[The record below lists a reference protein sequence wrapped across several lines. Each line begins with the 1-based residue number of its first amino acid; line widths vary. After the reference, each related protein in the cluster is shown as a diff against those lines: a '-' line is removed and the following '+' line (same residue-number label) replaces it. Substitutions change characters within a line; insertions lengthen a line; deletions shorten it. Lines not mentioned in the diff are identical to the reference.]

1 MRLRQYVTTCG
12 YDSFINWRDIC
23 RLSGDHFNH
32 LEVDTPMKSL
42 IQKHRTLIAVGL
54 AAWMSLGSLPAMSH
68 GDVVPQSVDT
78 STLPQLGAK
87 WLDDNPYSKG
97 DAHKEALRIG
107 TSAYNQNC
115 ARCHGLEA
123 ISGGVSPDLRKLDSD
138 CLSLGDET
146 KKLACFQEVNE
157 YFVATVRRGRARDG
171 RVYMP
176 PFEGILTQEAMWSIK
191 TYLETRREP

>member
-1 MRLRQYVTTCG
+1 MRQFVTPGELRARY
-12 YDSFINWRDIC
+12 SWPDIC
-23 RLSGDHFNH
+23 SLLSIRNKEV
-32 LEVDTPMKSL
+32 EVDNTMKSFFST
-42 IQKHRTLIAVGL
+42 HRVWIAAGL
-54 AAWMSLGSLPAMSH
+54 AACLSLGSVVANAH

-78 STLPQLGAK
+78 RTLPQLGDK
-87 WLDDNPYSKG
+87 WLENNPYSKG
-97 DAHKEALRIG
+97 DAHQEALRIG

-123 ISGGVSPDLRKLDSD
+123 ISGGVSPDLRKLDND
-138 CLSLGDET
+138 CMSLGSDE
-146 KKLACFQEVNE
+146 KKLACFQEIND
-157 YFVATVRRGRARDG
+157 YFVSTVRRGRTRDG